1 MRDDE
6 ARLTEWRHRGREMGL
21 ELAAAAKRAIE
32 AGELVEVCARAL
44 AETTVRL
51 ARECVSAGAA
61 RDEVVAYVNE
71 LSASFGETIEARGS
85 AATSQPIAE
94 LRAEPSPSPA
104 RSTSSAP
111 SPRSSKPRAR
121 SNRRE
126 MSRTPSPPPSD

>member
-1 MRDDE
+1 
-6 ARLTEWRHRGREMGL
+6 MGL

-85 AATSQPIAE
+85 AATSHPIAE
-94 LRAEPSPSPA
+94 LRAEPSPSP
-104 RSTSSAP
+104 
-111 SPRSSKPRAR
+111 SPRSSKQRAR

-126 MSRTPSPPPSD
+126 MSRMIKGRPLSSPPSD